1 MSPKVFWIDAPDVGR
16 LAVVSR
22 PDPALG
28 LPQQMQ
34 ALRDAGIDTLVSL
47 LAPNEAAAMG
57 LADEGAAAIAAGMAF
72 DTLPTSDFAI
82 PPSFTTAALV
92 IGRAAGDLRAGRSVG
107 AHCFAGRGRSP
118 LFIAALMVHE
128 GYAASDAIDAVSAA
142 RGRRVPETAAQRR
155 WVADYADWCR
165 ANS

>member
-47 LAPNEAAAMG
+47 LAPDEAAAMG
-57 LADEGAAAIAAGMAF
+57 LAGEGEAATAAGIVF
-72 DTLPTSDFAI
+72 DALPTADFAI
-82 PPSFTTAALV
+82 PPSFKAAARV

-128 GYAASDAIDAVSAA
+128 GYTASDAIDAVSAA
-142 RGRRVPETAAQRR
+142 RGRRVPETAAQHQ
-155 WVADYADWCR
+155 WVADYAEWCR
-165 ANS
+165 ANC